1 MKGDFPM
8 KHYFLHIFTTILLSA
23 ISFSI
28 CSKHVEGATQ
38 SNWNDSMYSR
48 YNYSTFQAYGPA
60 NQAIDFKNIDYE
72 LLCAAIFYATNKE
85 RVNGTTTS
93 PASGGTS
100 LNLKPFEY
108 SQYLKYSA
116 QMHAYDMVAN
126 NFFDHENPYDSTKKT
141 PFDRMALCYVTGG
154 MRAENI
160 ADVFG
165 IAYQSG
171 SNFIPPNRG
180 SSVFV
185 DGVTKK
191 PIPPHTYN
199 SFSQAL
205 LSDWM
210 HSPGHRANILEKQLV
225 YLGCGAAFYNDPECY
240 GIQKFKCVQNFGSIV
255 PQNRY

>member
-1 MKGDFPM
+1 MKNY
-8 KHYFLHIFTTILLSA
+8 YFLAIISLSA
-23 ISFSI
+23 LLFLAASTSI
-28 CSKHVEGATQ
+28 YVEGATQ

-48 YNYSTFQAYGPA
+48 YNYSTFQAYAPA

-93 PASGGTS
+93 PDSGGTS

-141 PFDRMALCYVTGG
+141 PFDRMSLCYVTGG

-165 IAYQSG
+165 IAYQAG

-240 GIQKFKCVQNFGSIV
+240 GIQKFKCVQNFGSLV